1 MIVPTNPQNSINVC
15 QSRPLRAS
23 RDTSIASTAP
33 TRASQ
38 IAASKRSK
46 PGRAMPPPERPRS
59 SSVTSTVVQPRS
71 EEQTSEL
78 QSPDHLVCGLL
89 LDKDIEVPTPD
100 LEEF

>member
-23 RDTSIASTAP
+23 REASIANTAP
-33 TRASQ
+33 TRPSQ

-59 SSVTSTVVQPRS
+59 SSTTLDGGPA
-71 EEQTSEL
+71 EL
-78 QSPDHLVCGLL
+78 LGAIGEPVLAVPALLVAHELVGRRPA
-89 LDKDIEVPTPD
+89 DVE
-100 LEEF
+100 